1 MPRCFAWVLPLSLL
15 SLTSCDEE
23 EASDHPCDGSPIEEG
38 FDRSEEHVDC
48 GGLSSESTEE
58 DSLTV
63 HACIEQ
69 ALEHRLPFSWIE
81 VHSVGAASSTLLGS
95 AGPGLRA
102 RGFPFLM
109 ATGSAG
115 IGSSSKTVRG
125 CSAIIER
132 TECEPS
138 SLDVCCTCSGLEEIC
153 VQSSP

>member
-1 MPRCFAWVLPLSLL
+1 MPRCFAWLLPPSLL

-23 EASDHPCDGSPIEEG
+23 EASDYPCDGSSIEEG
-38 FDRSEEHVDC
+38 FDQSEDRVDC
-48 GGLSSESTEE
+48 GGLSSDSTEE

-69 ALEHRLPFSWIE
+69 ALDEEVPFSWVE
-81 VHSVGAASSTLLGS
+81 VHAVGAASSTLFGS
-95 AGPGLRA
+95 AGPDLRA

-125 CSAIIER
+125 CSAIVER
-132 TECEPS
+132 TDCEPS
-138 SLDVCCTCSGLEEIC
+138 SLDVCYTCADPEEIC
-153 VQSSP
+153 AQSSP